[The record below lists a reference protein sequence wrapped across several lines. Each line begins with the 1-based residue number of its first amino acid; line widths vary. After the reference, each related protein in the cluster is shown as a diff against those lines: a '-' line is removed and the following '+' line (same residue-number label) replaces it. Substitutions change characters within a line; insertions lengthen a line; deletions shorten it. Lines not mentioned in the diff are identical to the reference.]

1 MTSLRLYITSLL
13 VLACTACSTKA
24 PSPRST
30 PAAVPDSISTAKQ
43 GTKLAA
49 FTAKT
54 GAVIIQGFTEV
65 ARLHALY
72 GGHVAV
78 KAKEFTDAS
87 SGSKEYGITVEV
99 TDGSSLERENTSYV
113 DYDEL
118 ESLIKGIDYI
128 GRIDKTITHL
138 ANFQADYRTKG
149 DLELST
155 FSSNNGETLVAV
167 KSGTIGG
174 AQVFYKLG
182 DLVRFRGAIAT
193 ALSTLDSLRGSTTK

>member
-1 MTSLRLYITSLL
+1 MASPRRHIASLL
-13 VLACTACSTKA
+13 VLTCTACSTKA
-24 PSPRST
+24 SGPRST

-43 GTKLAA
+43 GT
-49 FTAKT
+49 
-54 GAVIIQGFTEV
+54 IQGFTEI
-65 ARLHALY
+65 AKLPALY

-78 KAKEFTDAS
+78 RAKEFTDAS

-99 TDGSSLERENTSYV
+99 TDSSSLERENASYV

-149 DLELST
+149 DLDLST